1 MTYTICYCCHIT
13 NFWIPISSY
22 HRS

>member
-1 MTYTICYCCHIT
+1 MTYTIRYCCNIT